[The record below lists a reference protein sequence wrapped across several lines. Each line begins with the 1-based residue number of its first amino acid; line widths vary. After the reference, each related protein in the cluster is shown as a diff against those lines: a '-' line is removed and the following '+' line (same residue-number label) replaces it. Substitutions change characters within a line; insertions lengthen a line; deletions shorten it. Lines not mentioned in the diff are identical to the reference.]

1 MSKKKIYWL
10 VGILVVAIAVLIILK
25 KKGVIGANDEGVMVE
40 TAAADEITIVET
52 VSATGKIQ
60 PEIEIKISS
69 EVSGEIIDLPVK
81 EGQIVK
87 KGDLLVK
94 INPMLYTSGLNRS
107 VSELSGSKAGLSQ
120 ADANFK
126 EAKANYER
134 NKTLY
139 DKGIISKSDWDK
151 AIATFEVA
159 KASKESAYFNVQSAS
174 ATVKESKDNL
184 GRTTIYSPADGTIS
198 SLGVELGER
207 VLGTQQ
213 MTGTELLR
221 VANLNNMEV
230 EVDVNENDIVKISVG
245 DSTKIQV
252 DAYLKK
258 EFKGIVTSI
267 SNSAST
273 ATSADQ
279 VTNFK
284 VKVRILKE
292 SYLDL
297 VEGKPTSYSPFR
309 PGMTATVDI
318 ITKRKEKVIGVP
330 ISSVVVKSDT
340 AATKKFEVKDVSE
353 GEKVKAKSDKK
364 YECVFVKEGNKAKI
378 RVIKTGIQDDTNI
391 EVLSGLKKGDVVI
404 TGPYTTVTKDLN
416 SGDKVTSKKGSESK
430 DKKGTS
436 ATVSTN

>member
-1 MSKKKIYWL
+1 MSKKTVYFLLGGALLLI
-10 VGILVVAIAVLIILK
+10 VALVVLS
-25 KKGVIGANDEGVMVE
+25 KKGVIGNKEEGKEVE
-40 TAAADEITIVET
+40 IAKVTASTIVET

-60 PEIEIKISS
+60 PEIEVKISP
-69 EVSGEIIDLPVK
+69 EVSGEIILLNVK
-81 EGQIVK
+81 EGQVVK

-94 INPMLYTSGLNRS
+94 INPDLYTSSYNRS
-107 VSELSGSKAGLSQ
+107 VSNLSGSKAGLTQSE
-120 ADANFK
+120 ASYK

-139 DKGIISKSDWDK
+139 DKGVISRSDWDK
-151 AIATFEVA
+151 AIASFEVA
-159 KASKESAYFNVQSAS
+159 KATKQNSYYNVQSAS
-174 ATVKESKDNL
+174 ASVSEARDNL

-198 SLGVELGER
+198 VLNVELGER

-213 MTGTELLR
+213 MAGTELLR

-230 EVDVNENDIVKISVG
+230 EVDVNENDIVKIKIG
-245 DSTKIQV
+245 DEANVEV

-258 EFKGIVTSI
+258 KFKGTVTSI

-273 ATSADQ
+273 ALTSDQ

-292 SYLDL
+292 SYQDL
-297 VEGKPTSYSPFR
+297 LEGKPSAYSPFR

-318 ITKRKEKVIGVP
+318 ITTTKTNVLAVP

-340 AATKKFEVKDVSE
+340 TAVKDFTVE
-353 GEKVKAKSDKK
+353 DPNEDKKAAPKSDKK
-364 YECVFVKEGNKAKI
+364 FECVFVKVGDKAKI

-391 EVLSGLKKGDVVI
+391 EVMSGLKSGDVVI
-404 TGPYTTVTKDLN
+404 TGPYTTVSKELN
-416 SGDKVTSKKGSESK
+416 SGDKVKLKKSEAP
-430 DKKGTS
+430 KK
-436 ATVSTN
+436 